1 MALAR
6 HPTRNIFCL
15 ILLNFG
21 FTTRGVDD
29 GDNVMNDKIVVQT
42 KNLSFFKVKKMISI
56 TLGSLPQYPLPIV
69 HMLIIVIVQV
79 EDKILF
85 CIFEMKIHHLTKI
98 HQEEKEH

>member
-1 MALAR
+1 
-6 HPTRNIFCL
+6 
-15 ILLNFG
+15 
-21 FTTRGVDD
+21 VDD

-42 KNLSFFKVKKMISI
+42 KISVFFEVKKIISI

-85 CIFEMKIHHLTKI
+85 CIF
-98 HQEEKEH
+98 